1 MNPNRTL
8 SLTPL
13 AIVKTSKQEFLDKEQ
28 LLPLGVATVFAGRGA
43 GGKSTLALDYA
54 AKVATGRLEGEF
66 FGTPRPVLICQHEDD
81 PGIQL
86 KPRLIAAGVAPD
98 SEMIQLLKVRDLVG
112 GQETFDLPSL
122 TRDIELIRQA
132 IEEVEPALIIF
143 DPLTSV
149 IEGDLN
155 KVQDVR
161 QALNPLT
168 ALAQH
173 YGLALI
179 CVMHV
184 NKGGGSS
191 SDRTSGSHAFRD
203 VARSLLLFAN
213 DPESGNR
220 VVTVDK
226 SSYSQ
231 REGDS
236 FAFKLLDTEIPTDD
250 GKITNVARVEYL
262 GESEKSVQHIWD
274 EERNAGDVE
283 ERNEVELWL
292 TEFLQDRGGKARSND
307 IFTAA
312 REERFHDKRVQRAG
326 KKLADKRRDGFQGG
340 TVWILKSLNKDNQD
354 TGQVPTPEMSSMSSM
369 PETLACLVCGG
380 QLHPLQA
387 ELGTHPSCDP
397 EGKGRGARA

>member
-13 AIVKTSKQEFLDKEQ
+13 ALVKTSKQEFLDKEQ
-28 LLPLGVATVFAGRGA
+28 LLPLGVATIFAGRGA

-54 AKVATGRLEGEF
+54 AKVATGRLEGKF
-66 FGTPRPVLICQHEDD
+66 YGTPRPVLIFQHEDD

-86 KPRLIAAGVAPD
+86 KPRLMAAGVDPNTGI
-98 SEMIQLLKVRDLVG
+98 IQLVKVRDQTS

-122 TRDIELIRQA
+122 TRDMELIRQA
-132 IEEVEPALIIF
+132 IEETEPALVVF

-168 ALAQH
+168 ALAQQ

-203 VARSLLLFAN
+203 VARSVLQFAN
-213 DPESGNR
+213 DPETGNR

-226 SSYSQ
+226 GSYSQ

-236 FAFKLLDTEIPTDD
+236 FAFRLVDTEIPTDD
-250 GKITNVARVEYL
+250 GKVTNVARVEYL
-262 GESEKSVQHIWD
+262 GESDKSVQQIWD
-274 EERNAGDVE
+274 EERNAGDVDD
-283 ERNEVELWL
+283 RNEVEQWL
-292 TEFLQDRGGKARSND
+292 IEFLEGRGGKARSND
-307 IFTAA
+307 IYAAA
-312 REERFHDKRVQRAG
+312 RDERFHEKRVQRAG
-326 KKLADKRRDGFQGG
+326 KKLTDKHRDGFQGG
-340 TVWILKSLNKDNQD
+340 TVWILKSDNQD
-354 TGQVPTPEMSSMSSM
+354 KQDTGLVPMPGLSAMSEL
-369 PETLACLVCGG
+369 PKTLDCSVCGEN
-380 QLHPLQA
+380 LHPSQA
-387 ELGTHPSCDP
+387 ELGTHPNCDP
-397 EGKGRGARA
+397 NGTGRGERA

>member
-13 AIVKTSKQEFLDKEQ
+13 GMVKTSKQEYLDSES
-28 LLPLGVATVFAGRGA
+28 LLPLGVATIFAGRGA

-66 FGTPRPVLICQHEDD
+66 YGTPRPVLICQHEDD

-98 SEMIQLLKVRDLVG
+98 SGMIQLLKVRDLVG
-112 GQETFDLPSL
+112 GQESFDLPSL
-122 TRDIELIRQA
+122 TRDIELIREA
-132 IEEVEPALIIF
+132 IELTAPALVIF
-143 DPLTSV
+143 DPLTSL

-168 ALAQH
+168 ALAQQ

-179 CVMHV
+179 CVMHL
-184 NKGGGSS
+184 NKGSGSS

-203 VARSLLLFAN
+203 VARSVLQFAN

-226 SSYSQ
+226 ASYSQ

-262 GESEKSVQHIWD
+262 GESEKSVQQIWD

-292 TEFLQDRGGKARSND
+292 TEFLKDRGGKARSND

-312 REERFHDKRVQRAG
+312 KEERFHEKRVQRAG

-340 TVWILKSLNKDNQD
+340 TVWILKSLNQDNQD
-354 TGQVPTPEMSSMSSM
+354 TGQVPTPGLSSMSSM

-380 QLHPLQA
+380 QLHPSQA

-397 EGKGRGARA
+397 EGTGRGERA